1 MVRGKPALT
10 LTITMNEIRITS
22 HGKMK
27 AWIAFALDNLLD
39 DNDGAKPVVLH
50 TLPNPN
56 PKAPSTTSST
66 SSSSTLLIP
75 RLISVVEIIKRE
87 YLKTLEMKHSTRLS
101 GLHQYNEVGSL
112 EELGLTPDNEEDDQ
126 RALELIRALEGK
138 K

>member
-1 MVRGKPALT
+1 M
-10 LTITMNEIRITS
+10 E
-22 HGKMK
+22 

-39 DNDGAKPVVLH
+39 DSDGAKPVVLH

-56 PKAPSTTSST
+56 PNPKAPSAPST

-87 YLKTLEMKHSTRLS
+87 YIKTLEMKHSTRLS

-112 EELGLTPDNEEDDQ
+112 EELGLTPDNEEGDQ